1 MKILTL
7 FAIFYL
13 FLFPNMAQAN
23 DTVEIDAPLYAPDDS
38 LHSKQLR
45 DVEVTGD
52 REWTENGIINC
63 IPTKAEKRLSNSP
76 ASLIKT
82 MHLTYLKE
90 KDGAIVNLMGEVVPV
105 FINGKRASQI
115 DLETFWPKEVKRVQY
130 LEHPA
135 DPRYEGASAVVN
147 FIMPEYK
154 VGGVTRVN
162 LFQRFPNNGYYTA
175 ASKLV
180 RNNWT
185 YGLMVRGNYCLLY
198 TSPSPRD

>member
-1 MKILTL
+1 MKRIAAFTL
-7 FAIFYL
+7 YCLLI
-13 FLFPNMAQAN
+13 FPNIAQADN
-23 DTVEIDAPLYAPDDS
+23 VIEFDDLLYAPDDS
-38 LHSKQLR
+38 LRSKQLSG
-45 DVEVTGD
+45 VEVMGE
-52 REWTENGIINC
+52 REWIENGIINC

-90 KDGAIVNLMGEVVPV
+90 KDGGIVNLMGEVVPV

-185 YGLMVRGNYCLLY
+185 YGLMVRGNY
-198 TSPSPRD
+198 